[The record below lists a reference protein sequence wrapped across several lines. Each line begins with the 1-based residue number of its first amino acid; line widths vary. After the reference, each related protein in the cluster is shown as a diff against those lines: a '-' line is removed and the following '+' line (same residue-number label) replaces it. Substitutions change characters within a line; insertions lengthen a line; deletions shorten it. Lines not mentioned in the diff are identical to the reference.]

1 MSSSSS
7 SPSDVRLIETLTL
20 ASKQLNR
27 YLPLFIFSFGIIGNI
42 LNTLV
47 LSQRKIRLNP
57 CIFLFLCSSI
67 SNLISI
73 LCGLMPRIL
82 SGWNIDLTDTNQYHC
97 KLRAFIMFTSRTIAF
112 WLIVFATID
121 RWILSLSDAQRRQMS
136 TLKNAHRGALIITI
150 ISILFYLHMFYC
162 YEPNLVDAPLKCY
175 GKTACCR
182 LLTDITYACFTILL
196 PLILMIIFGLTTI
209 SNIRDTRSCI
219 SVDSITTFEHSE
231 NLVSILRRQQSRR
244 WKKLD
249 RYLLRMLL
257 LQVILLICFTLPQT
271 VHKLYLT
278 LTFSKEKSEWQLAID
293 RFIYNFDLLLPY
305 LASGMPFY
313 VYTLTGGKVFQ
324 NALRNVL
331 CYHR

>member
-1 MSSSSS
+1 
-7 SPSDVRLIETLTL
+7 
-20 ASKQLNR
+20 
-27 YLPLFIFSFGIIGNI
+27 
-42 LNTLV
+42 
-47 LSQRKIRLNP
+47 
-57 CIFLFLCSSI
+57 
-67 SNLISI
+67 
-73 LCGLMPRIL
+73 
-82 SGWNIDLTDTNQYHC
+82 
-97 KLRAFIMFTSRTIAF
+97 
-112 WLIVFATID
+112 
-121 RWILSLSDAQRRQMS
+121 
-136 TLKNAHRGALIITI
+136 
-150 ISILFYLHMFYC
+150 
-162 YEPNLVDAPLKCY
+162 
-175 GKTACCR
+175 
-182 LLTDITYACFTILL
+182 
-196 PLILMIIFGLTTI
+196 MIIFGLTTI